1 METGKQQPDR
11 NILVDLKIF
20 NPKLAVGKME
30 KNLHAQE
37 LAASGILVEEGLRV
51 VLKIEGFLESLFKKP
66 AQLIII
72 AKK

>member
-1 METGKQQPDR
+1 
-11 NILVDLKIF
+11 
-20 NPKLAVGKME
+20 ME